1 MTWGARLRGIGL
13 AAALLA
19 GLWAVAQAQ
28 ERAALSLVEAGSGR
42 LVVAWTWQRDEP
54 DAFAVDWR
62 LRASGAEWVSAEVS
76 GSARRYAITGL
87 RPLSAYIVRVQALD
101 AKGNRIRGADGR
113 SLDLRSVFDTIQL
126 PVPDAP
132 TLAFD
137 GERAT
142 ATWDAVEGATG
153 YELAWGVAGETAATE
168 RLEADALEFAT
179 GPLAT
184 GSRYEFRLR
193 SLHQR
198 DRSAPSAAAT
208 LTPAAWPHAAPRA
221 RFEFHRAAGMLVEW
235 DAVAGSEDYVV
246 AWQKEGDDS
255 RSGETA
261 ATGTSV
267 LVTREGGFFTG
278 NWLLRVRAA
287 EAGMWSETTRVWVD
301 SPAPELRFSL
311 ESSRISAPKARS
323 PRFAG
328 AAAAAPATSGHTST
342 ASRSA
347 RTPTASRSIAA

>member
-1 MTWGARLRGIGL
+1 MTWGARLRVISL

-28 ERAALSLVEAGSGR
+28 ERAALSLVEAGSGK

-54 DAFAVDWR
+54 DAFAVHWR
-62 LRASGAEWVSAEVS
+62 QRASGAEWASAEVA

-87 RPLSAYIVRVQALD
+87 RPLSAYIVRVRALD
-101 AKGNRIRGADGR
+101 AKGNRIRSADGR
-113 SLDLRSVFDTIQL
+113 SLDLRGVFDTIQL

-142 ATWDAVEGATG
+142 AAWDAVEGATG
-153 YELAWGVAGETAATE
+153 YELAWGLAGETAATE
-168 RLEADALEFAT
+168 RLGADALEFAT
-179 GPLAT
+179 GPLAA

-198 DRSAPSAAAT
+198 DRSAPSAAAS
-208 LTPAAWPHAAPRA
+208 LTPAAWPNAAPTA

-235 DAVAGSEDYVV
+235 DAVAGAEDYVV

-255 RSGETA
+255 RAGETA

-278 NWLLRVRAA
+278 V
-287 EAGMWSETTRVWVD
+287 
-301 SPAPELRFSL
+301 
-311 ESSRISAPKARS
+311 
-323 PRFAG
+323 
-328 AAAAAPATSGHTST
+328 
-342 ASRSA
+342 
-347 RTPTASRSIAA
+347 